1 MSLSKVSKYWEKLG
15 DKRWKNK
22 TIKLGKPVKEIEKS
36 ARALEQGLSKIFGR
50 GEKGTE
56 RGEGEGKI
64 VFADYIGSVNDN
76 DDMQIQCGSG
86 SFTSSNKKSQTGT
99 GGQGTKTR
107 NTYDLSFRINAKAGS
122 QTQNS

>member
-1 MSLSKVSKYWEKLG
+1 MKLANVVLNWDDNPQEIG
-15 DKRWKNK
+15 VAVKSIKILGETWRQKGTRGEETK

-76 DDMQIQCGSG
+76 DDMQI
-86 SFTSSNKKSQTGT
+86 
-99 GGQGTKTR
+99 
-107 NTYDLSFRINAKAGS
+107 
-122 QTQNS
+122 